1 MAPIDLGCFGAMGS
15 IGSIPVA
22 CRFNLTAIV
31 VLIIQNGDDYY
42 FAEELANALGVTVKA
57 PNDLLY
63 IMPSGRMYVG
73 EARDGKFIDYHPNQR
88 GRKK

>member
-1 MAPIDLGCFGAMGS
+1 M
-15 IGSIPVA
+15 PVRFRPLA
-22 CRFNLTAIV
+22 IFNLISIV

-63 IMPSGRMYVG
+63 IMPSGRMYIG
-73 EARDGKFIDYHPNQR
+73 KHRDGKFVDYHPNQR
-88 GRKK
+88 GRIK

>member
-1 MAPIDLGCFGAMGS
+1 MAALEQREITVRVRALA
-15 IGSIPVA
+15 I
-22 CRFNLTAIV
+22 FNLTAIV

-73 EARDGKFIDYHPNQR
+73 EARDGKFVDYHPN
-88 GRKK
+88 

>member
-1 MAPIDLGCFGAMGS
+1 MASIDLGCFGAMGS

-42 FAEELANALGVTVKA
+42 FAEELANPLGVTVKA
-57 PNDLLY
+57 QNDILFMHKNGTLK
-63 IMPSGRMYVG
+63 IGEKMSG
-73 EARDGKFIDYHPNQR
+73 KW
-88 GRKK
+88 

>member
-1 MAPIDLGCFGAMGS
+1 MASIDLGCFGAMGS

-42 FAEELANALGVTVKA
+42 FAEELANPLGVEVMA
-57 PNDLLY
+57 PNDTLF
-63 IMPSGRMYVG
+63 ISSSGRIKVRTQG
-73 EARDGKFIDYHPNQR
+73 DGQFVTYKPNQR

>member
-1 MAPIDLGCFGAMGS
+1 MAALEQREITVRVRALA
-15 IGSIPVA
+15 I
-22 CRFNLTAIV
+22 FNLTAIV

-73 EARDGKFIDYHPNQR
+73 EARDGKFVDYHPNQR